1 MDKQMQQMTSG
12 NNFGDIPDECISREM
27 VAKLMILYNTHMAK
41 FLYETNPLSIIRVHY
56 KSEGEGHE
64 LDSLPFDILP
74 VLQRMKSYKGYY
86 RVSGDCKPEEVV
98 HSSLCLTYYTHATS
112 PIRRFVDFW
121 NQICLKFSIP
131 EFNIRDYI
139 HSINW
144 KNVLIKRAYEQ
155 MNLVSIFHS
164 KKNDQLDQSYD
175 GVIIG
180 IDDDSVKIYIKKL
193 NRIFRFR
200 VYNRGMLNILDYSAT
215 DSYVEFMRYD
225 YETLRLELYQKIICR
240 IFINITQY
248 EWANKVGI
256 QLLEPSFSEFLLYCI
271 GYS

>member
-1 MDKQMQQMTSG
+1 
-12 NNFGDIPDECISREM
+12 
-27 VAKLMILYNTHMAK
+27 
-41 FLYETNPLSIIRVHY
+41 
-56 KSEGEGHE
+56 
-64 LDSLPFDILP
+64 
-74 VLQRMKSYKGYY
+74 
-86 RVSGDCKPEEVV
+86 
-98 HSSLCLTYYTHATS
+98 
-112 PIRRFVDFW
+112 
-121 NQICLKFSIP
+121 
-131 EFNIRDYI
+131 
-139 HSINW
+139 
-144 KNVLIKRAYEQ
+144 

-200 VYNRGMLNILDYSAT
+200 VYNRGMLNILDYNAT

-248 EWANKVGI
+248 EWTNKVGI